1 MNQDGQR
8 KGHASQTLVI
18 RRERPAGFFSNYFFV
33 LEGMQ
38 EALDRRVKAVIGFP
52 PQPSPKW
59 KTACTKLELW
69 SDYFDVQELAT
80 TSIRSSPPVYSQP
93 SERLSDFSV
102 PELHSLAE
110 GQMKIRSHV
119 KEEFE
124 HICLSSFGTSDQEV
138 LGVHFRGG
146 DMYWHPNHPTPLL
159 QSQMVSI
166 VKQVLS
172 EEPFNQIFVAT
183 DTPGFVRRLRRS
195 VGVPVLSTGDS
206 GLSKTFGKR
215 FPVKTILLDAY
226 ILSKCSGLIHTQSN
240 VSFAS
245 SVIRGVPYRIR
256 CEASLGSNPSSLHA
270 AVLNF
275 AKRVLTP
282 KFLRT
287 ESPQVK
293 FVRNDF

>member
-1 MNQDGQR
+1 MNQAGQR
-8 KGHASQTLVI
+8 KGNDSQTLVI
-18 RRERPAGFFSNYFFV
+18 KRERPAGFFSNYFFV

-38 EALDRRVKAVIGFP
+38 EALDRRVQAVIGFP
-52 PQPSPKW
+52 PQRNPKW
-59 KTACTKLELW
+59 KTACTKPELW

-80 TSIRSSPPVYSQP
+80 TSLRSSPPIYSQP

-102 PELHSLAE
+102 AELHSLAE
-110 GQMKIRSHV
+110 GQMKIRSHI

-124 HICLSSFGTSDQEV
+124 HICLSSVGTRDQEV

-146 DMYWHPNHPTPLL
+146 DMYWHPNHPSPLL
-159 QSQMVSI
+159 QSQLVSI

-183 DTPGFVRRLRRS
+183 DTPRFVRRLRRS
-195 VGVPVLSTGDS
+195 VKVPVLSTGDM
-206 GLSKTFGKR
+206 GLSKEFGKR
-215 FPVKTILLDAY
+215 FPVKNILLDAY
-226 ILSKCSGLIHTQSN
+226 ILSKCSGLIHSQSN

-245 SVIRGVPYRIR
+245 SVLRGVPYKIR
-256 CEASLGSNPSSLHA
+256 CVVSLGRNPSSLHA
-270 AVLNF
+270 AILKL

-282 KFLRT
+282 KFLRN

-293 FVRNDF
+293 VERNEI